1 MSAFF
6 TAIGNLF
13 ARVDMRAW
21 FTIAIFG
28 LVWKILDMIEADKT
42 LLESAPFMQ
51 LVGPIAGAGGLL
63 LIASFFFGSNKE
75 SGERAKANADNAA
88 TLRQLGVEPGSAAR
102 RADPAPAH
110 QPTPAPTVS
119 VNPDYA
125 TKSDDELRQML
136 LAREMDTPDAV
147 AAMDRS
153 ALLIRL
159 AELDALPTEPRA

>member
-1 MSAFF
+1 MTKLANGI
-6 TAIGNLF
+6 ADVF
-13 ARVDMRAW
+13 AKIDMRAW
-21 FTIAIFG
+21 FTIGIFF
-28 LVWKILDMIEADKT
+28 LVWKVLDMIDADKS

-51 LVGPIAGAGGLL
+51 FVGPIGGAGGLL

-75 SGERAKANADNAA
+75 SGEKSAALRDNAA
-88 TLRQLGVEPGSAAR
+88 TLRDAGITVGGR
-102 RADPAPAH
+102 RAEDPSAH

-125 TKSDDELRQML
+125 TKTDDELRQL
-136 LAREMDTPDAV
+136 LLERERDTPEAV

-159 AELDALPTEPRA
+159 AELDAPGSDEVKP